1 MIKDRNELK
10 DRGIEID
17 LGGPQGNAFYLIGVA
32 KNLSKQL
39 SLDGGEITTEMM
51 RGDYNHLLEV
61 FEEHFGN
68 FVTLYR

>member
-1 MIKDRNELK
+1 MIKDREELV

-39 SLDGGEITTEMM
+39 SIDGDEITTEMM